1 MRPLKEAVSF
11 PGDFSTRRGWNPLPD
26 VPLDEQNNHCKEIRM
41 KKQMI
46 RVLTL
51 ALCVVMVLGLAACG
65 SNGQGT
71 APAQECCFGVCL
83 EEQLCYHPDG

>member
-1 MRPLKEAVSF
+1 
-11 PGDFSTRRGWNPLPD
+11 
-26 VPLDEQNNHCKEIRM
+26 M

-71 APAQECCFGVCL
+71 APAQETQSAQSTQNTQNTQNAL
-83 EEQLCYHPDG
+83 TEKHMDLA